1 MLLNQMQLFCR
12 TLNASL
18 QYRVTGFCGVFVLGT
33 DIDLEM
39 KDITVT
45 VGHLSP
51 SYFHVEASGAQPHI
65 NWKGKVK

>member
-1 MLLNQMQLFCR
+1 MRYCNIVLL
-12 TLNASL
+12 
-18 QYRVTGFCGVFVLGT
+18 VFVLLGT
-33 DIDLEM
+33 DINLEM

-51 SYFHVEASGAQPHI
+51 SYFPVEASGAQPHL